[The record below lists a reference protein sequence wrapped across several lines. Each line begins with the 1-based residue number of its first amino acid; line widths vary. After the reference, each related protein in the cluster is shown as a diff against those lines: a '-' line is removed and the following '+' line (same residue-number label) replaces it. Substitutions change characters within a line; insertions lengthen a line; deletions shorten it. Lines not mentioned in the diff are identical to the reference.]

1 MKKVLFWLLFIAAIV
16 SIGYF
21 VGYPLYLEYCTPAPV
36 AEEITPLEDVATAQ
50 ESFAQEGWV
59 KIEKFVYQKR
69 DLPSLEADFQAV
81 GYPAFLYMA
90 EDDGSLNKKGE
101 KSFHEDGM
109 ALYLYMNDAYYLDS
123 ATMEYSV
130 PVSRFNSTSMDA
142 NIPPFY
148 DFVRIITGRE
158 LTDEDKDSLMRTFT
172 DVFNETES
180 VVHTVTIND
189 LTFTI
194 TLDKFF
200 NLLIISC

>member
-1 MKKVLFWLLFIAAIV
+1 MKKVLFWLLFVVALG

-21 VGYPLYLEYCTPAPV
+21 VGYPLYQEYCVPTPV
-36 AEEITPLEDVATAQ
+36 AEVAVPLEDIGTVQ
-50 ESFAQEGWV
+50 ESFAQEGWI

-90 EDDGSLNKKGE
+90 DDDGALNKKGE

-123 ATMEYSV
+123 ASMEYSV
-130 PVSRFNSTSMDA
+130 PASRFNSTSMDE

-148 DFVRIITGRE
+148 DFVRIVTGRD
-158 LTDEDKDSLMRTFT
+158 LTDEDKDSLLRTFT